1 WFERL
6 EIGDWWNRKIQEL
19 SKGMAQKIQF
29 IVTVLHQPKL
39 LIFDEP
45 FSGFDPINAN
55 IIKEEILHLKEMG
68 SSIIFSTH
76 RMESVEELC
85 EYIALLHEGEVI
97 LDGKLYDI
105 KRQHKRNLYS
115 VQLETNKGM
124 ELLTGL
130 EKEFEITTPGYDEIR
145 EQLQFNV
152 KLPNGLVSDFLGRI
166 SAEAAIT
173 GFVETVPSANEIF
186 IQTVQDKM
194 GNE

>member
-1 WFERL
+1 
-6 EIGDWWNRKIQEL
+6 
-19 SKGMAQKIQF
+19 MAQKIQF

-55 IIKEEILHLKEMG
+55 IIKEEILHLKEIG
-68 SSIIFSTH
+68 ASIIFSTH

-105 KRQHKRNLYS
+105 KRQYKQNLFS
-115 VQLETNKGM
+115 VQLETVKGLS
-124 ELLTGL
+124 LLTGL
-130 EKEFEITTPGYDEIR
+130 EERFEISSAIFDEKKD
-145 EQLQFNV
+145 QLQFNV
-152 KLPNGLVSDFLGRI
+152 KLPNGEVSDFLGQI
-166 SAEAAIT
+166 SAKAAVT

-186 IQTVQDKM
+186 IQTVQDKI